1 MEENNKFR
9 SLKPYQGIVLFVLVI
24 LMMIFVAAP
33 IQMRYGMYGLA
44 ITELI
49 ILAMAII
56 PAMILKADLR
66 EVFPIKKPA
75 IRQIFGTL
83 IMWVGTYLGVMLVT
97 LIIGYYFPEGLS
109 EVSEG
114 LSDVITSI
122 PMGIAFFIVAIM
134 PAICEEAL
142 TRGFILASFNSF
154 KSKWSIVVL
163 VGVIF
168 GIFHLDPF
176 RFLPTAILGG
186 TMAYIMIETK
196 NILLPMFFHFFNNG
210 LSTVVSFLVPAQ
222 KAMEAVG
229 EFYVPLASIGAYFIL
244 GSAIP
249 FMFLLGSILI
259 HKKGE
264 VNDAS
269 ETRAN
274 KSVNKIYVAAFF
286 TVVMLVIGFVIMSRT
301 MSDMIF

>member
-1 MEENNKFR
+1 VEENNKFR
-9 SLKPYQGIVLFVLVI
+9 ALKPYQGIVLFVLVI
-24 LMMIFVAAP
+24 LMMLFVAAP
-33 IQMRYGMYGLA
+33 IQMRYGMYGVA

-49 ILAMAII
+49 VLAMAVI
-56 PAMILKADLR
+56 PAILLKADLR
-66 EVFPIKKPA
+66 EVFPIKKLS

-83 IMWVGTYLGVMLVT
+83 IMWIATFLGVTLVT

-109 EVSEG
+109 EVSTG
-114 LSDVITSI
+114 LNDVITSI

-142 TRGFILASFNSF
+142 TRGFIQATFHSF
-154 KSKWSIVVL
+154 KSKWSIVLL

-186 TMAYIMIETK
+186 AMAYIMIETK

-210 LSTVVSFLVPAQ
+210 LSTVVSFLMPAQ
-222 KAMEAVG
+222 GAVEAVG
-229 EFYVPLASIGAYFIL
+229 NFHVPLASIGAYFII

-249 FMFLLGSILI
+249 FMYLLGSILI

-264 VNDAS
+264 ISDVS
-269 ETRAN
+269 ETRS
-274 KSVNKIYVAAFF
+274 KKGVNKIYTAALV
-286 TVVMLVIGFVIMSRT
+286 TIAMLVIGFVIMSRT